1 MVGRLLI
8 IVDTSYW
15 LELFKVPGHSNEFN
29 HDNVKNKFEWATEQ
43 KSSFFWPLPC
53 LYEFCNHV
61 AQVKDGHKRIKLAQ
75 KLSKT
80 VSQEL
85 SEKVKVITVTPA
97 CSIEQL
103 PTFLEDFANN
113 HVKETLGCVDAFV
126 IHEAQR
132 LKKNHPNSPVYI
144 WTLDSA
150 LKSHEPD
157 TEPEPFTH
165 EI

>member
-8 IVDTSYW
+8 VVDTSYW
-15 LELFKVPGHSNEFN
+15 LELFKVPKHFSECN
-29 HDNVKNKFEWATEQ
+29 HDNVKKKFQWATEQ
-43 KSSFFWPLPC
+43 KASFYWPLPC

-61 AQVKDGHKRIKLAQ
+61 AQVENGHKRIELAQ
-75 KLSKT
+75 KLS
-80 VSQEL
+80 
-85 SEKVKVITVTPA
+85 EKVKGITVTPA

-144 WTLDSA
+144 WTLDFA

-157 TEPEPFTH
+157 TEPKAFTGCGKNR
-165 EI
+165 